1 MAVKH
6 PDDQQIQMYLD
17 NTLPE
22 NKEEFDA
29 HLYSC
34 EDCRQKLAEYREVY
48 QALEE
53 DPYPLL
59 SANFSK
65 NVMDK
70 LQIKQKFR
78 LLSNEYLQSGLV
90 IFTAIVVLMILMKPW
105 DILRGIIQSIGNQAA
120 IFLTSI
126 PPLLG
131 GKAHLVVG
139 ICLIL
144 LIIEIIDYKFLRPRF
159 RHMN

>member
-6 PDDQQIQMYLD
+6 LDDQQIQMYLD
-17 NTLPE
+17 NTLHE
-22 NKEEFDA
+22 NKAEFDA

-34 EDCRQKLAEYREVY
+34 EGCRQKLAEYREIY
-48 QALEE
+48 QVLED
-53 DPYPLL
+53 DPYPSF

-70 LQIKQKFR
+70 LQIKRKFR
-78 LLSNEYLQSGLV
+78 LFSNEYLQSGLV

-105 DILRGIIQSIGNQAA
+105 DILRGITQSIGNQVT
-120 IFLTSI
+120 IFLTSL

-131 GKAHLVVG
+131 GKTYLVVG

-144 LIIEIIDYKFLRPRF
+144 FIIEIIDYKFLRPRF
-159 RHMN
+159 RHTN

>member
-6 PDDQQIQMYLD
+6 LDDQQIQMYLD
-17 NTLPE
+17 NTLHE
-22 NKEEFDA
+22 NQAEFDA

-34 EDCRQKLAEYREVY
+34 EDCRQKIAEYREIY
-48 QALEE
+48 QVVKE
-53 DPYPLL
+53 DPYPPL

-70 LQIKQKFR
+70 LQVKRKFR

-105 DILRGIIQSIGNQAA
+105 DILRGIIQSIGNQVA

-131 GKAHLVVG
+131 GKAYLVLG